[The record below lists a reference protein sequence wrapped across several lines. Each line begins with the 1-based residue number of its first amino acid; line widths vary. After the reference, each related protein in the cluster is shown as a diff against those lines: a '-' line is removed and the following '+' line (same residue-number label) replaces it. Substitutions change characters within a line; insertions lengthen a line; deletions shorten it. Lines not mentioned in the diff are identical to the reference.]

1 MTCRPPKTRA
11 NRPPPSSWADWVEGR
26 ERKKC
31 RKNNEL
37 RLPETRPRRAG
48 KDSRLEGR
56 IMGNAL
62 KGMIA
67 GFVATLI
74 LSGLML
80 LNSTMD
86 LMPQINIVRMLANL
100 ATLSTTAAWMDHFIV
115 GVVIWGLLFAV
126 YDGVATRPAH
136 WLKGIIVGVF
146 AWLMMMVAFMPLAGA
161 GFFGAKIGITAPVV
175 LLIVHLIYGV
185 VLGATYGLLGV
196 LVPVKAAV
204 ILTKEEKAELIAAGP
219 NPYTMDSADIND
231 HLPTSHPSG

>member
-1 MTCRPPKTRA
+1 
-11 NRPPPSSWADWVEGR
+11 
-26 ERKKC
+26 
-31 RKNNEL
+31 
-37 RLPETRPRRAG
+37 
-48 KDSRLEGR
+48 
-56 IMGNAL
+56 MGNAL

-146 AWLMMMVAFMPLAGA
+146 ARPAHWLKGIIVGVFAWLMMMVAFMPLAGA
-161 GFFGAKIGITAPVV
+161 GFFGAKIGITALVG
-175 LLIVHLIYGV
+175 LLILHLVYGV
-185 VLGATYGLLGV
+185 VLGATYGFLGV
-196 LVPVKAAV
+196 WAPVKAAV
-204 ILTKEEKAELIAAGP
+204 NLPKEEVVITGP
-219 NPYTMDSADIND
+219 NPLTMNSADIND
-231 HLPTSHPSG
+231 HLPSSSPSGKTVLIIFGCLGGFFAMLVLAVEFRATLGF

>member
-1 MTCRPPKTRA
+1 
-11 NRPPPSSWADWVEGR
+11 
-26 ERKKC
+26 
-31 RKNNEL
+31 
-37 RLPETRPRRAG
+37 
-48 KDSRLEGR
+48 
-56 IMGNAL
+56 MGNAL

-136 WLKGIIVGVF
+136 WLKGIIVGVL

-161 GFFGAKIGITAPVV
+161 GF
-175 LLIVHLIYGV
+175 LRENRDHGV
-185 VLGATYGLLGV
+185 GRAADLASRLWRCSRSNLRVSWRLGPG
-196 LVPVKAAV
+196 
-204 ILTKEEKAELIAAGP
+204 
-219 NPYTMDSADIND
+219 
-231 HLPTSHPSG
+231 

>member
-1 MTCRPPKTRA
+1 
-11 NRPPPSSWADWVEGR
+11 
-26 ERKKC
+26 
-31 RKNNEL
+31 
-37 RLPETRPRRAG
+37 
-48 KDSRLEGR
+48 
-56 IMGNAL
+56 MGNAL

-161 GFFGAKIGITAPVV
+161 GFFGAKMGITALVG
-175 LLIVHLIYGV
+175 LLICISSMALFSEQPTGFLASGRRLKLRLICPRRRS
-185 VLGATYGLLGV
+185 L
-196 LVPVKAAV
+196 
-204 ILTKEEKAELIAAGP
+204 
-219 NPYTMDSADIND
+219 
-231 HLPTSHPSG
+231 

>member
-1 MTCRPPKTRA
+1 
-11 NRPPPSSWADWVEGR
+11 
-26 ERKKC
+26 
-31 RKNNEL
+31 
-37 RLPETRPRRAG
+37 
-48 KDSRLEGR
+48 
-56 IMGNAL
+56 MGNAL

-80 LNSTMD
+80 LNSTMG

-115 GVVIWGLLFAV
+115 GVLIWGLLFAV

-161 GFFGAKIGITAPVV
+161 GFFGAKIGITALVG
-175 LLIVHLIYGV
+175 LLILHLVYGV
-185 VLGATYGLLGV
+185 VLGATYGFLGV
-196 LVPVKAAV
+196 WAPVKAAV
-204 ILTKEEKAELIAAGP
+204 ILTKEEKAELIADGP

-231 HLPTSHPSG
+231 HLATSSPSGKTVLIIFGCLGGFFAMLVLAVEFRATLGF

>member
-1 MTCRPPKTRA
+1 
-11 NRPPPSSWADWVEGR
+11 
-26 ERKKC
+26 
-31 RKNNEL
+31 
-37 RLPETRPRRAG
+37 
-48 KDSRLEGR
+48 
-56 IMGNAL
+56 MGNAL

-146 AWLMMMVAFMPLAGA
+146 AWLIRRENRDHGA
-161 GFFGAKIGITAPVV
+161 GRAADLASRLWRCSRSNLRVSWR
-175 LLIVHLIYGV
+175 
-185 VLGATYGLLGV
+185 LGAG
-196 LVPVKAAV
+196 
-204 ILTKEEKAELIAAGP
+204 
-219 NPYTMDSADIND
+219 
-231 HLPTSHPSG
+231 

>member
-1 MTCRPPKTRA
+1 
-11 NRPPPSSWADWVEGR
+11 
-26 ERKKC
+26 
-31 RKNNEL
+31 
-37 RLPETRPRRAG
+37 
-48 KDSRLEGR
+48 
-56 IMGNAL
+56 MGNAL

-100 ATLSTTAAWMDHFIV
+100 ATLSTTAAWMDHFLV
-115 GVVIWGLLFAV
+115 GVVIWGLLLAV

-161 GFFGAKIGITAPVV
+161 GFFGAKIGITALVG
-175 LLIVHLIYGV
+175 LLILHLVYGV
-185 VLGATYGLLGV
+185 VLGATYGFLGV
-196 LVPVKAAV
+196 WAPVKAAV
-204 ILTKEEKAELIAAGP
+204 NLPKEEVVITGP
-219 NPYTMDSADIND
+219 NPLTMNSADIND
-231 HLPTSHPSG
+231 HLPSSSPSGKTVLIIFGCLGGFFAMLVLAVEFRATLGF